1 MLEDF
6 REWQLAAKDSINT
19 WTKKLVKE
27 ALKQGEV
34 GKAEDW
40 LRRNKPT
47 PSGDFHAT
55 TSEQFN
61 TIVQTMFED
70 AKRELHKEVRK
81 LRFKQNGD
89 EE

>member
-1 MLEDF
+1 MLEEF

-27 ALKQGEV
+27 AIKQGEV